1 MAYVETSGKL
11 DWALMF
17 ARTGKFPLDRSSM
30 FSSYADA
37 LAYAKQDGTD
47 SRKIGGTA
55 YVGQIVTVYGPGADG
70 LTEEVAAYIIT
81 VVGQS
86 AALQKLAQSSA
97 TGDYGEDIANLQAA
111 MSAAQEDIAEIQGK
125 LIPASADNEGFMSA
139 ADKQKLDGVEAG
151 AQANKIESVQVNG
164 EPLVITGKA
173 VNIDLTPY
181 ALKSEVAS
189 VFDFKGTKA
198 TVDELPQEDN
208 TTGDVWLVEDEGS
221 EYVWT
226 GTEWEELGVTVDLS
240 GYSTTEEMNAAIT
253 AAIQALDV
261 TEVSVGASETIS
273 TISETD
279 GKIAVG
285 KQSIQI
291 GISQVTDLQTSL
303 DAKADADDIPTEFT
317 ITATSN
323 DFAASGGANSV
334 TINLT
339 ESDTPVGGKL
349 TKNAAGNK
357 LDFGGQI
364 SANGRVLTDNL
375 GTVTSVTAGAGLT
388 TGGEND
394 PITGAGTISLA
405 ETGADSQST
414 SNEGRNYVQNITVDA
429 YGRVT
434 AIASAEVPESV
445 DTVREV
451 KVNGVSAL
459 GTTPSTGAV
468 DFVAGDNI
476 TITAGENGQI
486 TIAAADAPV
495 YTGSDGVQVADNVV
509 SLADNGVTTAK
520 IANAAVTDAKIQSLN
535 VNKLTQT
542 EGDTIILNGG
552 NA

>member
-1 MAYVETSGKL
+1 MAYVEIGGKL

-55 YVGQIVTVYGPGADG
+55 YVGQIVTVYGPGADNQ
-70 LTEEVAAYIIT
+70 TEEVAAYIIT
-81 VVGQS
+81 VVGQN

-111 MSAAQEDIAEIQGK
+111 MSAAQEDITEIQGK

-261 TEVSVGASETIS
+261 AVTSVATGNKITSIEEV
-273 TISETD
+273 D
-279 GKIAVG
+279 GKI
-285 KQSIQI
+285 
-291 GISQVTDLQTSL
+291 QV
-303 DAKADADDIPTEFT
+303 
-317 ITATSN
+317 
-323 DFAASGGANSV
+323 
-334 TINLT
+334 
-339 ESDTPVGGKL
+339 
-349 TKNAAGNK
+349 
-357 LDFGGQI
+357 
-364 SANGRVLTDNL
+364 
-375 GTVTSVTAGAGLT
+375 
-388 TGGEND
+388 
-394 PITGAGTISLA
+394 
-405 ETGADSQST
+405 
-414 SNEGRNYVQNITVDA
+414 
-429 YGRVT
+429 
-434 AIASAEVPESV
+434 
-445 DTVREV
+445 
-451 KVNGVSAL
+451 
-459 GTTPSTGAV
+459 STGAI
-468 DFVAGDNI
+468 VAGDIPDLPTSKI
-476 TITAGENGQI
+476 TGLDTALGNKADSSTVTAVSTRIDNLDNNDAEVDGEF
-486 TIAAADAPV
+486 
-495 YTGSDGVQVADNVV
+495 VV
-509 SLADNGVTTAK
+509 SAVQTDGLV
-520 IANAAVTDAKIQSLN
+520 AVTRKKVNIAKLEQTSGEYIIFNCGSASTN
-535 VNKLTQT
+535 V
-542 EGDTIILNGG
+542 
-552 NA
+552 